1 MMQKYRFACRTWL
14 SCTGKFTD
22 AALLNEQMN
31 NLHKHDNDDERLEIH
46 NEHENEHE
54 ENAEMLRNKQDAV
67 DDDVLITWMQNVHDA
82 NDAKMTIAEMLRYE
96 MHSAH
101 DANDAEVLSADM
113 SSAHYWAPPLIPLP
127 RHQSWVPAKY

>member
-1 MMQKYRFACRTWL
+1 
-14 SCTGKFTD
+14 
-22 AALLNEQMN
+22 MN
-31 NLHKHDNDDERLEIH
+31 MKMNMKK
-46 NEHENEHE
+46 
-54 ENAEMLRNKQDAV
+54 MLKCSETSKMPF

-113 SSAHYWAPPLIPLP
+113 SSAHY
-127 RHQSWVPAKY
+127 